1 MPASASTPPF
11 PASHR
16 SWGRRAFAAF
26 CAAGVGILA
35 VTHAMALMIV
45 RTDQALARR
54 LAPYDGQITATR
66 ALALIIAQQPTKNQ
80 AVAVRLAHEALRRE
94 PIAIPALVT
103 LGLAAQAHGD
113 TSKAA
118 QWFGYAETLSR
129 RDSQTQLWLIENAV
143 ARGDVPATLRHYDIA
158 LRTAPELATLLYP
171 ILATASA
178 DPQIRAALTRTLAR
192 RPAWGESFD
201 NFLAANAD
209 DPATPARLFLAL
221 RQAGVTVPDP
231 ARIGTVNALLAHGRA
246 EDAWHYYVADHP
258 GADPRRSRDPRFT
271 AILAPTVFDWVS
283 ANEVGISS
291 AIQQGADGGVIDF
304 SAPSSVGGV
313 LLRQAQ
319 ILPPGTYRLNGHGDG
334 IEQAEGARPYWQL
347 TCADGREIGRVAMPN
362 SSQDNGTFT
371 GTLQVPVGCP
381 VQTLS
386 LVARPSDAIAG
397 LSGRIDRV
405 MLEPIR

>member
-1 MPASASTPPF
+1 
-11 PASHR
+11 
-16 SWGRRAFAAF
+16 
-26 CAAGVGILA
+26 
-35 VTHAMALMIV
+35 MALMTV
-45 RTDQALARR
+45 RTDQALARQI
-54 LAPYDGQITATR
+54 APYDGRITAAR
-66 ALALIIAQQPTKNQ
+66 ALALIIAQPTKDQ
-80 AVAVRLAHEALRRE
+80 AVAVRLARAALRRE
-94 PIAIPALVT
+94 PTAIPALVT
-103 LGLAAQAHGD
+103 LGLAAQARGD
-113 TSKAA
+113 TTKAA
-118 QWFGYAETLSR
+118 QWFDYAEKLSR
-129 RDSQTQLWLIENAV
+129 RDSQTQLWMIENAV

-201 NFLAANAD
+201 NFLAANAA
-209 DPATPARLFLAL
+209 DPATPALLFLAL
-221 RQAGVTVPDP
+221 RRAGVTVPDP
-231 ARIGTVNALLAHGRA
+231 ARIGTINALVAHGRA
-246 EDAWHYYVADHP
+246 DDAWHYYVADHP
-258 GADPRRSRDPRFT
+258 DADPRRSRDPRFT
-271 AILAPTVFDWVS
+271 ATLAPTVFDWVP

-291 AIQQGADGGVIDF
+291 AIQQGAEGGVFDF

-319 ILPPGTYRLNGHGDG
+319 FLPPGTYRLSGHGDG
-334 IEQAEGARPYWQL
+334 IEQADGARPYWQL
-347 TCADGREIGRVAMPN
+347 TCADGREIGRVVMPN

-371 GTLQVPVGCP
+371 GTLQVPAGCP